1 MGFFDGANDISAN
14 NGSNRLKPGRY
25 TLRVLK
31 TGVNQ
36 GHYGTRF
43 IAEFEV
49 LESRASEGEPTA
61 AGSTGSWT
69 IDIAG
74 QYGKSGIAEV
84 KAFLGACKG
93 LTADQANA
101 DKTLEAFMNS
111 CAGPASPAIG
121 MTVATEAYS
130 KATKTGRTMVKHVWI
145 PTSASAP
152 VAAAAAPPPPA
163 PVERWFAF
171 PATDPRH
178 LTHEYNAA
186 GQTRPKA

>member
-1 MGFFDGANDISAN
+1 MGFFDGANEINAN

-43 IAEFEV
+43 VAEFEV
-49 LESRASEGEPTA
+49 LESHASEGEPTA

-69 IDIAG
+69 VPVTG

-84 KAFLGACKG
+84 KAFLGACRG
-93 LTADQANA
+93 LTTDQANA
-101 DKTLEAFMNS
+101 DKTLESFMNS
-111 CAGPASPAIG
+111 CAGPESPAIG
-121 MTVATEAYS
+121 LEVATEAYAKMT
-130 KATKTGRTMVKHVWI
+130 KAGHTMIKHMWI
-145 PTSASAP
+145 PASAP
-152 VAAAAAPPPPA
+152 ALTPVAAPPPAPA

-186 GQTRPKA
+186 HQIRPKA